1 MAVPQVQN
9 HLSARSL
16 LRRRLTQASLLPS
29 FIGRLRSFEI
39 QHAKIVKPGPFER
52 DRVLAIW
59 YSADR
64 TRRSPG
70 PHPRAVVSLV
80 RGPRAFLPKTTSIRS
95 PSTDEPAIHDD
106 DHVRRAERSTL
117 ASIVGRVGS
126 RPRCPRRAANDAPPP
141 PSPWSLYPCSRSS
154 VPVALSS
161 SPLPAPPGPQ
171 DP

>member
-39 QHAKIVKPGPFER
+39 QHAKIVKPGPFVR
-52 DRVLAIW
+52 DRVFGDLVFRRSHAAV
-59 YSADR
+59 SR
-64 TRRSPG
+64 SSSTRRCFPC
-70 PHPRAVVSLV
+70 
-80 RGPRAFLPKTTSIRS
+80 PRAFLPKTTSIRS
-95 PSTDEPAIHDD
+95 PSIDEPAIHDD

-117 ASIVGRVGS
+117 ARDGLRTM
-126 RPRCPRRAANDAPPP
+126 PPPP
-141 PSPWSLYPCSRSS
+141 PSPGSVYPCSRRS

-161 SPLPAPPGPQ
+161 SQLPAPPGPQ

>member
-80 RGPRAFLPKTTSIRS
+80 RGRSSPRQPPSDPPPPTS
-95 PSTDEPAIHDD
+95 P
-106 DHVRRAERSTL
+106 RSTTMTM
-117 ASIVGRVGS
+117 SVVR
-126 RPRCPRRAANDAPPP
+126 NDRLWHRLSGVSVLGHDARDGLRTMPPPP